1 MEPGPGEGG
10 TPGRALLTFHTLAA
24 AATGGR
30 GASTFPAR
38 TGIRSLHLL
47 VFRSRIQ
54 FLSSVP
60 TVCPRSLDLFYI
72 VSYLLDIKHTVE
84 QKKSL

>member
-1 MEPGPGEGG
+1 MEPGPDEGG

-47 VFRSRIQ
+47 RVSEPDPVPI
-54 FLSSVP
+54 LSSYSVA
-60 TVCPRSLDLFYI
+60 
-72 VSYLLDIKHTVE
+72 
-84 QKKSL
+84 KKP